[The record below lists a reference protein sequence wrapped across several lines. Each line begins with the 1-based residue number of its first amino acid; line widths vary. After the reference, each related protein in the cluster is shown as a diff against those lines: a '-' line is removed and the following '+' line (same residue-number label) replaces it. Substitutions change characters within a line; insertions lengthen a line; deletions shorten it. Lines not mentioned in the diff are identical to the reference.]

1 MAVDVAGTGTG
12 FSWGA
17 YNSSSSVTT
26 VTFHAA
32 QLDVNYNVIG
42 HYDNYNPGGYGIY
55 VSNKTVNGFDIAL
68 YDSNGSTVSP
78 SSNPGVIMVYA
89 SDPTLRTVVA
99 YTPPP
104 VVVLEWSNMTTPSFG
119 VSTDIYFD
127 DYAQNVWNNPNN
139 FMNATWGTANYM
151 RFDLSVLTGKWKQ
164 YIKSDYYDGNSLM
177 WTGQL
182 FTDLHSALGTGSIGM
197 SNNSGTLGVLSNGRI
212 ENSTDTPIY
221 VWAGTGGT
229 TVTAVTADD
238 GSGSG
243 VTQDFVPIIY
253 GTDWDGN
260 ASLNG
265 PKWGMTIVMG
275 DGSGNLEE
283 TGDAYNNTY
292 VSNGSYPYSSHTFST
307 TASNTFTG
315 FSLTG
320 NGGQSNANSSTQSII
335 TIDGGDQAG

>member
-1 MAVDVAGTGTG
+1 
-12 FSWGA
+12 
-17 YNSSSSVTT
+17 
-26 VTFHAA
+26 
-32 QLDVNYNVIG
+32 
-42 HYDNYNPGGYGIY
+42 
-55 VSNKTVNGFDIAL
+55 
-68 YDSNGSTVSP
+68 
-78 SSNPGVIMVYA
+78 
-89 SDPTLRTVVA
+89 
-99 YTPPP
+99 
-104 VVVLEWSNMTTPSFG
+104 
-119 VSTDIYFD
+119 
-127 DYAQNVWNNPNN
+127 
-139 FMNATWGTANYM
+139 MNATWGTANYM

-164 YIKSDYYDGNSLM
+164 YTKSDYYDSNSLS

-182 FTDLHSALGTGSIGM
+182 FTDLHSALGTGSIGF
-197 SNNSGTLGVLSNGRI
+197 SNNSGTLGVLANSRI

-238 GSGSG
+238 GSGNN

-260 ASLNG
+260 ANLNG

-292 VSNGSYPYSSHTFST
+292 VSNGSSPYSSHTFST

-335 TIDGGDQAG
+335 TVDGGDQAG